1 MVVAVRGG
9 PASRC
14 LFMSLGATAWIS
26 LPLVG
31 AAIGYATNRLA
42 VAMLF
47 RPLRPRRIL
56 GLRIQGLVPR
66 RQGELAESIGRVV
79 GDHLI
84 DHKDLVAALDRVDLE
99 TLLGTVIERGLQ
111 PKLEE
116 LRRLPLVGGFLTEE
130 RVADLR
136 AQVVRGISDQREV
149 LFEELERA
157 VEEGLDVRALV
168 TEKVREFPIARL
180 EELILEVARR
190 ELRAIE
196 LLGGLLGLL
205 VGLAQAGLLE
215 WLA

>member
-1 MVVAVRGG
+1 
-9 PASRC
+9 
-14 LFMSLGATAWIS
+14 MSLGATAWIS

-149 LFEELERA
+149 LSEELERA

>member
-1 MVVAVRGG
+1 M
-9 PASRC
+9 P
-14 LFMSLGATAWIS
+14 LGATAWIS

-99 TLLGTVIERGLQ
+99 TLLGTVIERGIQ

>member
-1 MVVAVRGG
+1 MCIRD
-9 PASRC
+9 R
-14 LFMSLGATAWIS
+14 
-26 LPLVG
+26 
-31 AAIGYATNRLA
+31 
-42 VAMLF
+42 
-47 RPLRPRRIL
+47 
-56 GLRIQGLVPR
+56 
-66 RQGELAESIGRVV
+66 
-79 GDHLI
+79 
-84 DHKDLVAALDRVDLE
+84 DRVDLE

>member
-1 MVVAVRGG
+1 M
-9 PASRC
+9 P
-14 LFMSLGATAWIS
+14 LGATAWIS

>member
-1 MVVAVRGG
+1 MSYPGDDISRRALLRG
-9 PASRC
+9 S
-14 LFMSLGATAWIS
+14 SLGF
-26 LPLVG
+26 G
-31 AAIGYATNRLA
+31 ALA
-42 VAMLF
+42 FDALF
-47 RPLRPRRIL
+47 GCARPAAAPAPRVRARNVIFCYMS
-56 GLRIQGLVPR
+56 GGV
-66 RQGELAESIGRVV
+66 S
-79 GDHLI
+79 H
-84 DHKDLVAALDRVDLE
+84 VDSFDPK
-99 TLLGTVIERGLQ
+99 

>member
-1 MVVAVRGG
+1 
-9 PASRC
+9 
-14 LFMSLGATAWIS
+14 MSLGATAWIS

-56 GLRIQGLVPR
+56 GLGIQGLVPR

-84 DHKDLVAALDRVDLE
+84 DHKDLVAALDQVDLD

>member
-1 MVVAVRGG
+1 
-9 PASRC
+9 
-14 LFMSLGATAWIS
+14 MSLGATAWIS